1 MKHPL
6 VKDGR
11 PISCLWW
18 VSPGTLLPRV
28 WQKDF
33 WPRTIY
39 HSSPSLSGDT
49 PKSNPSLVSC
59 MCKRMRYLIMSLPE
73 SLVDLT
79 PIANDLA
86 NVATLPTKSSD
97 LKFHV
102 YLGFKNCASLT
113 RCVGNGACRQC
124 GKVYGHS
131 SGPTCSALC
140 NACKTFGQGPAWLE
154 IPLGKETAL
163 LHQMQQPSPPLPP
176 ELPPCVGEGYC
187 LVLVC
192 FSALVRMH

>member
-1 MKHPL
+1 MLVWDTPGFILQFSFSSSFLFVWWDWEVKHPL

-28 WQKDF
+28 WQKDL
-33 WPRTIY
+33 WSRTIY

-113 RCVGNGACRQC
+113 RWCWQ
-124 GKVYGHS
+124 
-131 SGPTCSALC
+131 
-140 NACKTFGQGPAWLE
+140 W
-154 IPLGKETAL
+154 
-163 LHQMQQPSPPLPP
+163 
-176 ELPPCVGEGYC
+176 C
-187 LVLVC
+187 L
-192 FSALVRMH
+192 